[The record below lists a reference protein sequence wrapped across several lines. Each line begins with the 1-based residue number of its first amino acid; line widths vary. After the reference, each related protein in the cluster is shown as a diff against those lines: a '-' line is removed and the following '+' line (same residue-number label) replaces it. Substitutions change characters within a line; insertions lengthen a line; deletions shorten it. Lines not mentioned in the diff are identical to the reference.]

1 MKKPD
6 FTKLGVFAIIAL
18 IAFIAEKRKYV
29 LVRDEDVVIKEL
41 RKLHEEYNSTFNKND
56 RDNLALQV
64 IIIIENNANLRLP
77 SDLESFVL
85 TSMVT
90 PTE

>member
-6 FTKLGVFAIIAL
+6 FTKLGVFAVIAL

-29 LVRDEDVVIKEL
+29 LAREEDMAIKEL

-56 RDNLALQV
+56 RENLAMQV
-64 IIIIENNANLRLP
+64 IIIIENNVNLRLP
-77 SDLESFVL
+77 SDLESFVM